1 MPNQLNPFT
10 APLSAI
16 KQMGEQANVAIQSL
30 GTGMTRATSQTL
42 DALMGGLP
50 GLPGLP
56 GTPGAP
62 APAMNAGLPTG
73 ALMPA
78 NLTQALGQVE
88 NLLIPPGL
96 PRPSQVL
103 AGVTPPTPTPPPT
116 PPPVERLDAGTV
128 ATRRRVSERRGL

>member
-1 MPNQLNPFT
+1 MANQLNPFT

-50 GLPGLP
+50 GLPGMP
-56 GTPGAP
+56 GAAP
-62 APAMNAGLPTG
+62 APAMNAGLPMPG
-73 ALMPA
+73 ALLPA

-103 AGVTPPTPTPPPT
+103 AGVTPTPTPPPEER
-116 PPPVERLDAGTV
+116 PPAPAN
-128 ATRRRVSERRGL
+128 AQAIAQRRRVQERRGM

>member
-1 MPNQLNPFT
+1 MANQLNPFT

-50 GLPGLP
+50 GLPGMP
-56 GTPGAP
+56 PGAP
-62 APAMNAGLPTG
+62 APAMNTGLPTPG
-73 ALMPA
+73 GLMPA
-78 NLTQALGQVE
+78 NLTQALSQVE

-103 AGVTPPTPTPPPT
+103 AGVTPTPTPPPEER
-116 PPPVERLDAGTV
+116 PPAPAN
-128 ATRRRVSERRGL
+128 AQAIAQRRRVQERRGM

>member
-1 MPNQLNPFT
+1 MANQLNPFT

-50 GLPGLP
+50 GLPGM
-56 GTPGAP
+56 PGAP
-62 APAMNAGLPTG
+62 APARNAGLPTPG
-73 ALMPA
+73 GLMPA
-78 NLTQALGQVE
+78 NLTQALSQVE

-103 AGVTPPTPTPPPT
+103 AGVTPPTPPPPT
-116 PPPVERLDAGTV
+116 PPAAAADAQAV
-128 ATRRRVSERRGL
+128 AARRRVQERRGL

>member
-1 MPNQLNPFT
+1 MPNQFNPLT

-16 KQMGEQANVAIQSL
+16 KQLGEQANVAIQSI

-56 GTPGAP
+56 GAAPTPAMGIPTPGA
-62 APAMNAGLPTG
+62 L
-73 ALMPA
+73 LPA

-103 AGVTPPTPTPPPT
+103 AGVTPTPTPAPEERPPAT
-116 PPPVERLDAGTV
+116 DAGTI
-128 ATRRRVSERRGL
+128 AARRRVVERRGM